1 MGHHAQKTTSPQ
13 GMAVDLPQCADG
25 FFVQFKGNKN
35 WHALPEIKL
44 ENGNKLHLYAV
55 TRLSQVRHIWKQFQ
69 HTAWHTPFQNFDWIN
84 AWFESRNQDHKAK
97 PLIVL
102 GFKEGE
108 LQFILPF
115 ASETY
120 FGLKRLLWAANEV
133 NDYNCPLIKTEFLPQ
148 MSAATVSKIYRHIGH
163 HVSGIDVFYLTRQPK
178 YLAGSANPFIGS
190 GVRRSS
196 CGSHSLNLDPN
207 WASLYAQQRSTKS
220 RSRIRQKTRRL
231 KRAGNLRF
239 MAIRGSRQLS
249 CIDTILRWKSV
260 QLEQKGERNPFNKK
274 SQDPLSGSVLTQTIR
289 RFAQGDAKTSP
300 LRVYGL
306 FLDGEMIAGLIA
318 FVDNKTFS
326 LFTMSY
332 GPEVFTNCSAGSVLL
347 VKTIELASRAK
358 FHTYDFL
365 AGDEPYKLSWC
376 DKKLDLYDS
385 VFATTGIGRLGAFS
399 LSARLKV
406 KKSLKASTP
415 VMNFLKKTNRSR
427 LQILGALEKFKTPL
441 TKRFPHA
448 DNR

>member
-1 MGHHAQKTTSPQ
+1 MGHHAQKITSS
-13 GMAVDLPQCADG
+13 GDMDVNFSLCARD
-25 FFVQFKGNKN
+25 FVIKFKGNEN
-35 WHALPEIKL
+35 WHTLPGIKL
-44 ENGNKLHLYAV
+44 ENGSKLHLYAV
-55 TRLSQVRHIWKQFQ
+55 TQLSQAKHIWKQFQ
-69 HTAWHTPFQNFDWIN
+69 LTAWHTPFQNFDWIN
-84 AWFESRNQDHKAK
+84 AWFESKNQGQKTT

-115 ASETY
+115 ARETY
-120 FGLKRLLWAANEV
+120 FGLTRLLWAANEV

-148 MSAATVSKIYRHIGH
+148 MSVATVSKIYRHIGH
-163 HVSGIDVFYLTRQPK
+163 HVSGIDVFYLTRQPE

-196 CGSHSLNLDPN
+196 CGSHSLRLDPN
-207 WASLYAQQRSTKS
+207 WASLYAQQRSAKS

-231 KRAGNLRF
+231 KRAGNLCF
-239 MAIRGSRQLS
+239 MSVRGSRQLS

-260 QLEQKGERNPFNKK
+260 QLEQKGERNPFDKK

-289 RFAQGDAKTSP
+289 QFAGIKTKNNP

-347 VKTIELASRAK
+347 EKTIELASRAK

-376 DKKLDLYDS
+376 DKKLDLYDC

-399 LSARLKV
+399 LIARLEV

-427 LQILGALEKFKTPL
+427 LQILGALEKFNPPS

>member
-1 MGHHAQKTTSPQ
+1 MGHHAQKIKSP
-13 GMAVDLPQCADG
+13 GDMGVDLTQCARG
-25 FFVQFKGNKN
+25 FFVEFKGNKN
-35 WHALPEIKL
+35 WHTLPEVKL
-44 ENGNKLHLYAV
+44 ENGSNLRLYAV
-55 TRLSQVRHIWKQFQ
+55 TQLSEVKHIWQQFQ
-69 HTAWHTPFQNFDWIN
+69 STAWHTPFQNFDWIN
-84 AWFESRNQDHKAK
+84 AWFESKNQGQKAK
-97 PLIVL
+97 PLTIL

-148 MSAATVSKIYRHIGH
+148 MSVETVSKIYRHISH
-163 HVSGIDVFYLTRQPK
+163 YVSGIDIFYLTRQPK
-178 YLAGSANPFIGS
+178 FLAGIANPFLGS

-196 CGSHSLNLDPN
+196 CGSHSLGLDSN
-207 WASLYAQQRSTKS
+207 WANLYAQKRSAKS
-220 RSRIRQKTRRL
+220 RSRLRQKTRRL
-231 KRAGNLRF
+231 KRVGNLRF
-239 MAIRGSRQLS
+239 MAIRGPQQLS
-249 CIDTILRWKSV
+249 CIDRILQWKSV
-260 QLEQKGERNPFNKK
+260 QLEQKGERNPFDKK

-289 RFAQGDAKTSP
+289 QFANVEAKNNP

-332 GPEVFTNCSAGSVLL
+332 GPEVFTNCSAGSILL

-376 DKKLDLYDS
+376 DKKLDLYDC
-385 VFATTGIGRLGAFS
+385 VFATTGIGHLGAFAS
-399 LSARLKV
+399 NARLEV
-406 KKSLKASTP
+406 KKSLKSSTP

-427 LQILGALEKFKTPL
+427 LQIQGALAKLKTPY
-441 TKRFPHA
+441 TKRLNHA
-448 DNR
+448 GNR

>member
-1 MGHHAQKTTSPQ
+1 MGHHAQKIASP
-13 GMAVDLPQCADG
+13 GDMDVDLPHCARG
-25 FFVQFKGNKN
+25 FVVEFKGNKN
-35 WHALPEIKL
+35 WHTLPEIKL
-44 ENGNKLHLYAV
+44 ENGSKLHLYAA
-55 TRLSQVRHIWKQFQ
+55 TQLSQVRHIWQQFQ
-69 HTAWHTPFQNFDWIN
+69 HSAWHTPFQNFNWIN
-84 AWFESRNQDHKAK
+84 AWFESKNHGQKTT
-97 PLIVL
+97 PLILL
-102 GFKEGE
+102 GFKAGE

-115 ASETY
+115 ARETY

-133 NDYNCPLIKTEFLPQ
+133 NDYNCPLVKTEFLPQ
-148 MSAATVSKIYRHIGH
+148 MTAATVNEIYRHIGH
-163 HVSGIDVFYLTRQPK
+163 YVSGIDVFYLTRQPK
-178 YLAGSANPFIGS
+178 FLAGSANPFIGS

-196 CGSHSLNLDPN
+196 CGAHSLGLDSN

-239 MAIRGSRQLS
+239 MAIRGSQQLS
-249 CIDTILRWKSV
+249 CIDRILQWKSV
-260 QLEQKGERNPFNKK
+260 QLEQKGERNPFDRK

-289 RFAQGDAKTSP
+289 RFAEGGTDNTP

-306 FLDGEMIAGLIA
+306 FLDGKMIAGLIA

-347 VKTIELASRAK
+347 VKTIELAARAK
-358 FHTYDFL
+358 FHTFDFL

-376 DKKLDLYDS
+376 DQKLDLYDCI
-385 VFATTGIGRLGAFS
+385 FATTGIGQLGVFS
-399 LSARLKV
+399 SIARLEV
-406 KKSLKASTP
+406 KKSLKASPP

-427 LQILGALEKFKTPL
+427 LQILSALEKFTPPL

-448 DNR
+448 GNR